1 MFKAFLKFWRLRTT
15 GCSIQSFF
23 YISSSNPP
31 STLSSSSFIFQKVT
45 NVVIINSILSIYLL
59 LDLVLYKV
67 CIFSNSVKFHI
78 FFFDEEPHRQPRTSW
93 AAKTVPSFIWSS
105 QRNKKNGGKF
115 AKREPY
121 GLQGE
126 TRANYS
132 SRRRG

>member
-1 MFKAFLKFWRLRTT
+1 MFKVFLKFWRLRAT
-15 GCSIQSFF
+15 GGSIQSFF

-45 NVVIINSILSIYLL
+45 NVVIINSIFIYLL

-78 FFFDEEPHRQPRTSW
+78 FFFDEEPHRQTRTSW